1 MCLGTPAIFQRG
13 KMSKISIAC
22 VGDIVLG
29 DAIERL
35 CEEEGPARLRERLW
49 AGAGTADLILANLEA
64 PITESRT
71 SREGKRFNF
80 RAGAAGL
87 AALDRRCVLSM
98 ANNHMMDFGPE
109 GLLDTMAAL
118 DIGGF
123 THAGAGRNLEEARR
137 PAVVEVNGA
146 TVAVVCVADP
156 RYSPAGT
163 DSPGTC
169 PANPALLRETLQDLR
184 GRAEVII
191 VSCHMGMEYLWT
203 PSPLMVSTAELCLN
217 AGARIV
223 LFHHA
228 HRLSGETRDERGL
241 VIWGAGNY
249 VFTQCAPAGFRPWY
263 RSLVWRV
270 DVPVPGKGV
279 DAVERRPVV
288 LDGNGIPRAAS
299 GKTARRIERAVE
311 RCSRRLDHGWTLA
324 LWRVLGLF
332 NPSYLRIAMG
342 SYLDILRRSGV
353 AGVARTIYST
363 VTTQMLRKTP

>member
-1 MCLGTPAIFQRG
+1 
-13 KMSKISIAC
+13 MSKISIAC

-35 CEEEGPARLRERLW
+35 CEEEDPARLRETLW

-64 PITESRT
+64 PITQSQT
-71 SREGKRFNF
+71 SREDKQFSF

-87 AALDRRCVLSM
+87 AALDRRCVLSL
-98 ANNHMMDFGPE
+98 ANNHVMDFGPE
-109 GLLDTMAAL
+109 GLFDTMAAL
-118 DIGGF
+118 DSGGF

-137 PAVVEVNGA
+137 PAVVEVNGV
-146 TVAVVCVADP
+146 TVAVFCVADP

-163 DSPGTC
+163 DRPGAC
-169 PANPALLRETLQDLR
+169 PARPALLRETLQELR
-184 GRAEVII
+184 GRAEAII
-191 VSCHMGMEYLWT
+191 VSCHMGMEYLSA

-249 VFTQCAPAGFRPWY
+249 VFTQGAPAGFRPWY
-263 RSLVWRV
+263 RSLIWRV
-270 DVPVPGKGV
+270 TVTAPGKGV
-279 DAVERRPVV
+279 DAVERRSVV
-288 LDGNGIPRAAS
+288 LDGNGIPRAPN
-299 GKTARRIERAVE
+299 GKTARRIERTVE

-342 SYLDILRRSGV
+342 SYLDMLRRDGV
-353 AGVARTIYST
+353 ACVARAVYST
-363 VTTQMLRKTP
+363 VATQILRKTP